1 MAVGHTAGRPIGV
14 RLDDLGTIGEVAST
28 ISRDPRHHASR
39 PDVPAPIG
47 RAAEF
52 ARLCDL
58 LAWDASLGRIAE
70 VTGEAGIG
78 KSHLLGALA
87 SVAEASG
94 ALVLRGRAA
103 EFENDVPFAPFLD
116 AFAGLNHPL
125 EAVEPTHRH
134 ALHAEV
140 RGFLERAAQRA
151 PVLLVL
157 DDLHWA
163 DDASVDCIRALAARP
178 PAAPVLIVVAHRPH
192 HLGSPLRTA
201 ALAGIGPHAAARIAL
216 EGLSRDAAARLLPEL
231 TAAARVA
238 ELHAQCAGNP
248 FLLLQMGREQTEQT
262 GPVAPSV
269 AELLSS
275 ELSAL
280 PPGARRLLDAAAVA
294 GDPFE
299 LDLAAELAEL
309 DPASALA
316 ALDVLVEADAVR
328 PTTQPRRLTF
338 RHPLV
343 RHYAY
348 ASTRPGWRL
357 AAHERAAAL
366 LRDRGAGALAIA
378 QHVER
383 CARPGDVEAIACL
396 TEAGR
401 LTATRAPGS
410 AAHWYGAAWALVQE
424 AEHLDPANVEL
435 LYALGLALTVSG
447 DGERALELGST
458 LIEALPATD
467 PVRFRFELGRVSI
480 LETIGRSAAA
490 LEHLRA
496 VQLEVGDGA
505 PMEQLMIAAM
515 RAALES
521 DRGDADAAAEQL
533 QRGRALAAQ
542 LGVPQL
548 PAMMQ
553 ALGAWTALRSGDH
566 AAAVA
571 ACDEAAAVFDEL
583 HAAALDP
590 TPSLLGALAGS
601 EMFPAFAVALVR
613 AEWRLGR
620 LADARRHIDHALYAT
635 RVGKWPIL
643 ATTLLAHAALVE
655 QERGHRAEAEEFA
668 AAAEEEAAM
677 IDSRESEYWAAYCR
691 AALAEPTTRTRDAV
705 EAAEAALRAAR
716 HAGRGPQAAEA
727 ALLAGGALLA
737 DDLPGRAIELLERR
751 AFTRGE
757 GEAERCGLLAD
768 SWLARDDRERAAE
781 WARRAEAAALHAGCP
796 AAARAAAAVALA
808 EGDAARAATLAA
820 AAAGAA
826 RDRGAVLEAA
836 RLELLAGQAHALL
849 GDRRSAAR
857 LLRRAEAACASAGA
871 DRLQAQAVRALR
883 GLGLRVVQSGRAAG
897 GVEPLTE
904 RQQEIARLAAQ
915 GRSNREI
922 AERLF
927 LSVKTVETHLAAVF
941 VKLGVSSRRDLRE
954 HPELVEG

>member
-1 MAVGHTAGRPIGV
+1 M
-14 RLDDLGTIGEVAST
+14 
-28 ISRDPRHHASR
+28 
-39 PDVPAPIG
+39 
-47 RAAEF
+47 
-52 ARLCDL
+52 
-58 LAWDASLGRIAE
+58 
-70 VTGEAGIG
+70 
-78 KSHLLGALA
+78 
-87 SVAEASG
+87 
-94 ALVLRGRAA
+94 
-103 EFENDVPFAPFLD
+103 
-116 AFAGLNHPL
+116 
-125 EAVEPTHRH
+125 
-134 ALHAEV
+134 
-140 RGFLERAAQRA
+140 
-151 PVLLVL
+151 
-157 DDLHWA
+157 
-163 DDASVDCIRALAARP
+163 
-178 PAAPVLIVVAHRPH
+178 
-192 HLGSPLRTA
+192 
-201 ALAGIGPHAAARIAL
+201 
-216 EGLSRDAAARLLPEL
+216 
-231 TAAARVA
+231 
-238 ELHAQCAGNP
+238 
-248 FLLLQMGREQTEQT
+248 
-262 GPVAPSV
+262 
-269 AELLSS
+269 
-275 ELSAL
+275 
-280 PPGARRLLDAAAVA
+280 
-294 GDPFE
+294 
-299 LDLAAELAEL
+299 
-309 DPASALA
+309 
-316 ALDVLVEADAVR
+316 LVEADAVR

-383 CARPGDVEAIACL
+383 CARPGDIEAIACL

-768 SWLARDDRERAAE
+768 AWLARDDRERAAE
-781 WARRAEAAALHAGCP
+781 WARCAEAAALHAGCP
-796 AAARAAAAVALA
+796 AAAGLPPRWRWRRAMRRARRRSPQRRLVRRVTVARCSRPRARSCLPGRRTRCSATGARRRVCCAARRPRARRPAPIGCRRRRCVRCGGSACEWCSQAARRAAWNHSRSAS
-808 EGDAARAATLAA
+808 
-820 AAAGAA
+820 
-826 RDRGAVLEAA
+826 
-836 RLELLAGQAHALL
+836 
-849 GDRRSAAR
+849 RRSHGSP
-857 LLRRAEAACASAGA
+857 RRVA
-871 DRLQAQAVRALR
+871 
-883 GLGLRVVQSGRAAG
+883 
-897 GVEPLTE
+897 PT
-904 RQQEIARLAAQ
+904 
-915 GRSNREI
+915 GRSP
-922 AERLF
+922 
-927 LSVKTVETHLAAVF
+927 S
-941 VKLGVSSRRDLRE
+941 GSS
-954 HPELVEG
+954 